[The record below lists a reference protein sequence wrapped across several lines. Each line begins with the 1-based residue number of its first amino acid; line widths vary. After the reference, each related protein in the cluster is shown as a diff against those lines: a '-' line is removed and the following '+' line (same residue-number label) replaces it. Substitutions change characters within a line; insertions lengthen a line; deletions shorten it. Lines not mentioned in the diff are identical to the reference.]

1 MSSDM
6 VFFYVFLLCT
16 TTSPIAF
23 TYILP
28 IISLIVIF
36 KDEKFMIYCAVA
48 NMLSLIASIA
58 FHIFV
63 LGQNTAIDHKTSAS
77 DSMSFAL
84 LHRLYHVGAPPD

>member
-1 MSSDM
+1 MLAAFLCGDILLKRQGKHNDRYRLAF
-6 VFFYVFLLCT
+6 VVGYDIFYVFLLCT

-48 NMLSLIASIA
+48 NMLSLIVSIA
-58 FHIFV
+58 
-63 LGQNTAIDHKTSAS
+63 
-77 DSMSFAL
+77 M
-84 LHRLYHVGAPPD
+84 